1 MIPVSEIAIRASVP
15 ADVPGLWAAL
25 DIVARERRF
34 LAITEPPTLAQVAAM
49 QASPSVVQIVAA
61 AGDHI
66 VGWADIRRLETPGFT
81 HRGTLGMGVVPS
93 FRRRGLG
100 KRLLNDIIE
109 RSRYLRVT
117 RIELQVLLS
126 NVVALQL
133 YRRYGFQI
141 EGALP
146 AARILDGV
154 RDDLL
159 IMCRWND
166 PSADLATEETPR
178 RTFKGGS

>member
-1 MIPVSEIAIRASVP
+1 MIPVSEIVIRSSVP

-25 DIVARERRF
+25 DIVARERRY
-34 LAITEPPTLAQVAAM
+34 LAITEPPTLAQVSAM

-66 VGWADIRRLETPGFT
+66 VGWADIRRFDTPGFT

-100 KRLLNDIIE
+100 KRLLQEILD
-109 RSRYLRVT
+109 RSRFLRVT

-159 IMCRWND
+159 LMCRWNE
-166 PSADLATEETPR
+166 PFLETGAEESPR
-178 RTFKGGS
+178 RPLKGS